1 MIDGPIYL
9 SPPNVGDEEKA
20 QLALAIDSGW
30 VAPVGPWLDLFEKE
44 LGLRLADK
52 KVLAVN
58 SGTSA
63 LHLAL
68 NLADIGSGDDV
79 LVGTFTFAACVNV
92 VLYQGA
98 NPIFID
104 SESETWNLDPDLL
117 IAYLSSNKKRPKA
130 IIVTHL
136 YGVPAKIKQIKSI
149 CEEYGL
155 ILIEDAAEALGAKY
169 EGEPVGTF
177 GDFGVISFN
186 GNKLITT
193 GGGGALISS
202 ESNYEKGL
210 HLSTQAN
217 TDLFGYDHDQVGYNY
232 RLSNVLASVGVAQ
245 LEKME
250 DFLKRKREV
259 FNYYQ
264 SNLPSIFTF
273 KEEPKHSFCNRWLTT
288 PLIDDENLD
297 PLDLIKFLGDRKI
310 QSRPLWKPL
319 HLNKAY
325 TDFPFVGTGVAEGL
339 FRRGICLP
347 SGTALSEAGLSYIV
361 KQINSFLS

>member
-1 MIDGPIYL
+1 MSDKPIYL
-9 SPPNVGDEEKA
+9 SPPNVGEEEKR
-20 QLALAIDSGW
+20 LLSEAIDSGW
-30 VAPVGPWLDLFEKE
+30 VAPVGPQLDLFEKE
-44 LGLRLADK
+44 LERRLAGK

-68 NLADIGSGDDV
+68 NLAEIGRGDDV
-79 LVGTFTFAACVNV
+79 LVGTFTFAACANV
-92 VLYQGA
+92 VLYQNA
-98 NPIFID
+98 TPVFID
-104 SESETWNLDPDLL
+104 SESGTWNLDPDLL
-117 IAYLSSNKKRPKA
+117 RSYLSSNQKKPKA

-136 YGVPAKIKQIKSI
+136 YGVPARIKEIRSI
-149 CEEYGL
+149 CDEYEL
-155 ILIEDAAEALGAKY
+155 ILIEDAAEALGAKF
-169 EGEPVGTF
+169 ENGPVGTF

-193 GGGGALISS
+193 SGGGALISS
-202 ESNYEKGL
+202 EVNYERGL
-210 HLSTQAN
+210 HLATQAN
-217 TDLFGYDHDQVGYNY
+217 ADQFGYDHDKVGYNY
-232 RLSNVLASVGVAQ
+232 RLSNMLASVGLAQ

-250 DFLKRKREV
+250 YFMNRKREI

-273 KEEPKHSFCNRWLTT
+273 SAEPEHSFCNRWLTT
-288 PLIDDENLD
+288 PLVEDENLN
-297 PLDLIKFLGDRKI
+297 PLELIEFLSEKKI

-325 TDFPFVGTGVAEGL
+325 KDFLFVGSGVAEGL

-347 SGTALSEAGLSYIV
+347 SGTALSEADLSYIV
-361 KQINSFLS
+361 KQINFFLS